1 MHNTHIT
8 QIENKLNVF
17 LDSLVQELEETKRV
31 QDYEKQLLD
40 KMINTMVDRLAN
52 AKLPKE
58 KTLAFITFRPL
69 GHGWENRYYLDTNKE
84 GKLTLTIVHWN
95 IHSPW
100 SSKSY
105 EVISDVEKIKAEMK
119 KLIASIED
127 FKKVVK
133 DLADNVKAMSKY
145 AKSRYKALVSLAKN
159 FNQLFS

>member
-8 QIENKLNVF
+8 QIENKLSVF

-40 KMINTMVDRLAN
+40 KMINTMIDRLAN

-58 KTLAFITFRPL
+58 RTLAFVTNIPL
-69 GHGWENRYYLDTNKE
+69 GQGWEDRYYLETDKE

-100 SSKSY
+100 NYRCY
-105 EVISDVEKIKAEMK
+105 ETICDIEKIKEEMK
-119 KLIASIED
+119 KLVKTVED

-133 DLADNVKAMSKY
+133 DLSDNVKAMSKY
-145 AKSRYKALVSLAKN
+145 AKSRYKALVTLAKN